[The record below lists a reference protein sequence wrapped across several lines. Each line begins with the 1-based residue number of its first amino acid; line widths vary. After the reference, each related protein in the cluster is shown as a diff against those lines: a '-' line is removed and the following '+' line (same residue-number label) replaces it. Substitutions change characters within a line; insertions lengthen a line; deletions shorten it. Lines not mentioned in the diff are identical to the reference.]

1 MKRVFS
7 IGKIMAGVALV
18 IVLLYACNP
27 DDPKPVNE
35 EEVITTLEVTLEPAA
50 GGTPV
55 VLRFYDA
62 DGEHGSISPEITVT
76 GVLQKSSKY
85 SAVIELKNETEE
97 PAVSISDEVLE
108 EAEAHLFCFD
118 IDGNITIAYADED
131 ANGLPI
137 GISTSWETAAAE
149 TVRVTVVLRHQ
160 PGTKTGD
167 CPGGG
172 DTDVQ
177 VSFDVRVE

>member
-1 MKRVFS
+1 MKKVFS
-7 IGKIMAGVALV
+7 FGKMIGVVLIMTW
-18 IVLLYACNP
+18 LYACEP
-27 DDPKPVNE
+27 GDPMPVNE
-35 EEVITTLEVTLEPAA
+35 EEVITTLEVTLEPDG

-62 DGEHGSISPEITVT
+62 DGEHGSILPEITVT
-76 GVLQKSSKY
+76 GVLQKFSKY

-97 PAVSISDEVLE
+97 PAVNISDEVLE

-118 IDGNITIAYADED
+118 VDGDITIAYADED

-137 GISTSWETAAAE
+137 GIRTSWETAGTGTA
-149 TVRVTVVLRHQ
+149 RVTVILRHQ
-160 PGTKTGD
+160 PGTKTDD

-172 DTDVQ
+172 DTDVE
-177 VSFDVRVE
+177 VSFDVGVE